1 MTVSTES
8 DRTKPEDRPFL
19 EYLKPHRKELGLGV
33 FFLLATNA
41 FDKAVPWLL
50 RHAVDSLHAG
60 SLDDVARYALYVV
73 AVAAVMW
80 GFRTLSR
87 VLVFNVGRDV
97 EYELRN
103 EVLARIHI
111 LGPSFFR
118 RVATGDIMS
127 RATSDLGQVR
137 LLAGFGTLHVVNATF
152 AYTGAMALMV
162 ALSPTLTLWSLAPL
176 PLFVFATRYFSRQM
190 FHRSRE
196 AQEALSSLTGRVQEA
211 LSGVRLVRAFAIEDH
226 IEQRFEEA
234 NQRALSGNM
243 RLAVLRGVM
252 WPTLL
257 GLSSVATLVVIW
269 KGGGMVIEG
278 ELTIGELT
286 AFVAYLGQLV
296 WPTMAFGFLL
306 SVVQR
311 GRASYRRIRE
321 ILDAEP
327 DVADT
332 QGATEAGREGHLVVN
347 QLSYAHGDTPV
358 LNDVSFDVPSERSL
372 AIVGRT
378 GSGKSTLASLLS
390 RLLPTPKGSIS
401 LDGQDVT
408 AIKLR
413 SLRRAVGYAQQ
424 EPFLFSSTVAAN
436 IALGLKDVGPEH
448 SDDGDVFV
456 RVRDAAAQAAVL
468 EEIEG
473 MPDGFDTIVG
483 ERGVQLS
490 GGQKQRI
497 ALARALLN
505 EPAVLVLDDPLS
517 AVDARTERTILKA
530 LERAGEGRT
539 LVLITNRINAAS
551 RADRIVVLDRGK
563 IVESGTHEELSARDG
578 IYGQLAAR
586 QRIEQ
591 ELSQL

>member
-1 MTVSTES
+1 MVSPAPSALEGT
-8 DRTKPEDRPFL
+8 RDRPFID
-19 EYLKPHRKELGLGV
+19 YLKPHRGQLALGV
-33 FFLLATNA
+33 LFLLITNG

-50 RHAVDSLHAG
+50 RHAVDNLHQGA
-60 SLDDVARYALYVV
+60 LNEVARYALYVV
-73 AVAAVMW
+73 GVASVMW

-87 VLVFNVGRDV
+87 ILIFNVGRDI

-103 EVLARIHI
+103 EVLTRVHV

-118 RVATGDIMS
+118 RMPTGDIMS

-137 LLAGFGTLHVVNATF
+137 LLAGFGTLHVVNAIF
-152 AYTGAMALMV
+152 AYTGAMALMI

-190 FHRSRE
+190 FVRSRG
-196 AQEALSSLTGRVQEA
+196 AQEALSSLSERVQEA

-226 IEQRFEEA
+226 VERRFEEA
-234 NQRALSGNM
+234 NQRALEGNM

-257 GLSSVATLVVIW
+257 ALSSLATLVVIW
-269 KGGGMVIEG
+269 KGGGMVIRG
-278 ELTIGELT
+278 ELSIGELT

-296 WPTMAFGFLL
+296 WPTMAFGFML

-311 GRASYRRIRE
+311 GRASYLRIRE

-327 DVADT
+327 DLVDVD
-332 QGATEAGREGHLVVN
+332 GASEAGQLGHLTVDH
-347 QLSYAHGDTPV
+347 LTFSHGDTP
-358 LNDVSFDVPSERSL
+358 LLRDVSFEVEAKKSL

-378 GSGKSTLASLLS
+378 GSGKSTLAALLS
-390 RLLPTPKGSIS
+390 RLLPTPEGTVR
-401 LDGQDVT
+401 LDGQDVNG
-408 AIKLR
+408 IQLR

-436 IALGLKDVGPEH
+436 IALGLRDSRAE
-448 SDDGDVFV
+448 DAFA

-468 EEIEG
+468 DEVET

-530 LERAGEGRT
+530 LDRAGEGRS
-539 LVLITNRINAAS
+539 LVLITNRINASS
-551 RADRIVVLDRGK
+551 RADRIVVLDQGR
-563 IVESGTHEELSARDG
+563 IVESGTHDELCAQDG
-578 IYGQLAAR
+578 IYAQLAVR

-591 ELSQL
+591 ELSEL